1 MDDERRRK
9 RVLCQATAQPSET
22 PAFIIHF
29 YFLKPVPAETGM
41 PAWEQPSLPPC
52 GAMHYRDIRKSYFM
66 LTFQI
71 SASGPLYGVTFWK
84 NVESS
89 STLLSYA
96 YIFLRW

>member
-1 MDDERRRK
+1 MNAAGSASYAKRRRSLRK
-9 RVLCQATAQPSET
+9 RRRSSS
-22 PAFIIHF
+22 IF

-41 PAWEQPSLPPC
+41 PPC

-71 SASGPLYGVTFWK
+71 SESGPLYGVMFWK
-84 NVESS
+84 NEVSS

>member
-29 YFLKPVPAETGM
+29 LFSQACPRRNGM

-71 SASGPLYGVTFWK
+71 SESGPLYGVMFWK
-84 NVESS
+84 NEVSS

>member
-1 MDDERRRK
+1 MMNAAGSASYAKRRRSLRK
-9 RVLCQATAQPSET
+9 RRRSSSI
-22 PAFIIHF
+22 FF
-29 YFLKPVPAETGM
+29 FLKPVPAETGM

-71 SASGPLYGVTFWK
+71 SESGPLYGVMFWK
-84 NVESS
+84 NEVSS

>member
-1 MDDERRRK
+1 MPSDGAAFGNAGVHHPFFIFSSLSPQK
-9 RVLCQATAQPSET
+9 RGC
-22 PAFIIHF
+22 
-29 YFLKPVPAETGM
+29 

-71 SASGPLYGVTFWK
+71 SESGPLYGVMFWK
-84 NVESS
+84 NEVSS